1 MTAEE
6 YAMENM
12 HGADL
17 NEIESAL
24 IEFAKLKCQELLKIV
39 VENALVQER
48 SAYLELTPCKSINKG
63 LTVIEVNKKSI
74 LNAVDLDEFIK

>member
-24 IEFAKLKCQELLKIV
+24 IGFAKLKCQELLEIV
-39 VENALVQER
+39 AEKAESYVIGGLVSQVDE
-48 SAYLELTPCKSINKG
+48 E
-63 LTVIEVNKKSI
+63 SI